1 MPKPVHD
8 VLEVQL
14 DEYVFWGV
22 LFFCEFADVPAL
34 EIGADFY
41 RFIVIIVF
49 CVGGQ
54 LARVSELLIKF
65 FSKESYFEF
74 MRRPDNR

>member
-14 DEYVFWGV
+14 DEYVLWEV
-22 LFFCEFADVPAL
+22 LFFFEFVDVLAL

-41 RFIVIIVF
+41 RFVVVVIF
-49 CVGGQ
+49 CVGDDR
-54 LARVSELLIKF
+54 LVSL
-65 FSKESYFEF
+65 
-74 MRRPDNR
+74 NCW

>member
-22 LFFCEFADVPAL
+22 LFFCEFADVLAL

-41 RFIVIIVF
+41 RFVVVVVF
-49 CVGGQ
+49 CVGG
-54 LARVSELLIKF
+54 
-65 FSKESYFEF
+65 
-74 MRRPDNR
+74 